1 MSDLIMVGSGTRH
14 REVGVADIPS
24 KRDTRN
30 VGRVGEAVDHFEK
43 NRLKTVFLCSPFAQN
58 CFQKDSRFLSQGTA
72 MDAAHSVECEIQ
84 A

>member
-43 NRLKTVFLCSPFAQN
+43 SPLENCLFVFPFRP
-58 CFQKDSRFLSQGTA
+58 KLLSKG
-72 MDAAHSVECEIQ
+72 
-84 A
+84 